1 MPDDIQWPS
10 KLERVVL
17 QLLIG
22 GGESYGL
29 ELVKKSDG
37 ELKRGTVYV
46 TLQRMEE
53 KGFVESRQEPHK
65 PEHLSMPRHLY
76 KVTGLGERTLRAIE
90 RAEAAVVLGGM
101 VTT

>member
-1 MPDDIQWPS
+1 MADEMQWPS

-37 ELKRGTVYV
+37 ALKRGTVYV

-53 KGFVESRQEPHK
+53 KGFVESRQEEHK
-65 PEHLSMPRHLY
+65 PEHLSAPRRLY
-76 KVTGLGERTLRAIE
+76 KVTGLGQRALRAVE
-90 RAEAAVVLGGM
+90 MGEAMMAGKM